1 VDAVLQQLGQIPG
14 VVGTVIYDREGT
26 VEASRFPA
34 LFDRATLDHVAAAL
48 AQDAYLE
55 EWLQGPAACLDLRF
69 GEGRVVLRG
78 LPGAWLL
85 VLCTA
90 QVNAQLLNL
99 SLTQGLRRLQRSG
112 VRASAPPPPEPPSP
126 VAPPSP
132 AAPPPVSPPPAPDPV
147 GTMRAQ
153 LVAIAEA
160 ELGTFAPQA
169 LELFERAGSLGEL
182 ASAAAEV
189 EQMTRLFV
197 SRKKAD
203 ELARQ
208 LRAAFEK
215 GGKR

>member
-1 VDAVLQQLGQIPG
+1 MDAVLQQLGQIPG
-14 VVGTVIYDREGT
+14 VVGTVIYDREGR

-34 LFDRATLDHVAAAL
+34 LFDRATLDHVATAL

-55 EWLQGPAACLDLRF
+55 EWLQGPTACLDLRF

-112 VRASAPPPPEPPSP
+112 VRASAPPPAPPSP
-126 VAPPSP
+126 VAPP
-132 AAPPPVSPPPAPDPV
+132 PVAPPPAPDPV

-153 LVAIAEA
+153 LVSIAEA
-160 ELGTFAPQA
+160 ELGQFAPQA

-203 ELARQ
+203 ELAQQ